1 MYWSK
6 INHTRCSKEN
16 KVLDTLSIVEL
27 DTVVSNF
34 KIKIKIFLM
43 RKIMHVYRK
52 LPKKIWFR
60 KLHFFSVFLPT
71 VWILGIWNGLG
82 GEKDSLSYLSLS
94 SKTLLTNPHW
104 PASLLST
111 FLAVKQSSLTK
122 LWLPISF
129 GKRCRAPTSAHKPL
143 IGSKRN
149 VQKVSFFYSLLK
161 SLFLTFLR

>member
-1 MYWSK
+1 
-6 INHTRCSKEN
+6 
-16 KVLDTLSIVEL
+16 
-27 DTVVSNF
+27 
-34 KIKIKIFLM
+34 M
-43 RKIMHVYRK
+43 RKIMHLYRK
-52 LPKKIWFR
+52 LPKK
-60 KLHFFSVFLPT
+60 KSDLGHCTFFQFFCPLCEYWVYGMG
-71 VWILGIWNGLG
+71 WEWRG
-82 GEKDSLSYLSLS
+82 KDSLSYLSLS

-149 VQKVSFFYSLLK
+149 VQKVSFFL
-161 SLFLTFLR
+161 LTFKKPLSDFLEIIIFFP

>member
-16 KVLDTLSIVEL
+16 KVLDTLSISIVEL
-27 DTVVSNF
+27 DTVISNF
-34 KIKIKIFLM
+34 KKKFKIFLI
-43 RKIMHVYRK
+43 RKIKY
-52 LPKKIWFR
+52 LFTESCQKIWFR
-60 KLHFFSVFLPT
+60 KLHFFSQIFCPLCEYWVYGMG
-71 VWILGIWNGLG
+71 WEG
-82 GEKDSLSYLSLS
+82 GRGDSLSYLSLS

-149 VQKVSFFYSLLK
+149 VQKVSYFFTH
-161 SLFLTFLR
+161 F

>member
-1 MYWSK
+1 MCPNTVCLY
-6 INHTRCSKEN
+6 
-16 KVLDTLSIVEL
+16 
-27 DTVVSNF
+27 VVSEAEKKKKKWVKPFSN
-34 KIKIKIFLM
+34 KPITNTIN
-43 RKIMHVYRK
+43 
-52 LPKKIWFR
+52 KKIIWLL
-60 KLHFFSVFLPT
+60 KL
-71 VWILGIWNGLG
+71 
-82 GEKDSLSYLSLS
+82 DSGDVSSYLSLS

-149 VQKVSFFYSLLK
+149 VQKVSFFL
-161 SLFLTFLR
+161 LTFKKPLSDFLEIIIFSPNAGTGQ

>member
-1 MYWSK
+1 MFTESCQKKSDLGNCTFFQFFCPLCEYW
-6 INHTRCSKEN
+6 
-16 KVLDTLSIVEL
+16 
-27 DTVVSNF
+27 
-34 KIKIKIFLM
+34 
-43 RKIMHVYRK
+43 VYGMGWEWK
-52 LPKKIWFR
+52 
-60 KLHFFSVFLPT
+60 
-71 VWILGIWNGLG
+71 G
-82 GEKDSLSYLSLS
+82 DSLSYLSLS

-149 VQKVSFFYSLLK
+149 VQKVRFFYSLLK